1 MDNSQKNKLIQMI
14 PTLAFVIGY
23 FFFHLFDWMEVSQ
36 VIAATWVSMF
46 SFMFLATDLKMEH
59 KGKAN
64 FAKLSFY
71 SGLLTLFSVLIFAQG
86 FLHWNRLLSRS
97 SRMGILIILMLM
109 FFFALFRGMRYYME
123 LKSEVEKSN

>member
-1 MDNSQKNKLIQMI
+1 MDYAQKNKLIQMT

-46 SFMFLATDLKMEH
+46 SFMFLAADLKMEH

-64 FAKLSFY
+64 FGKLSFY
-71 SGLLTLFSVLIFAQG
+71 SGLLTLISVLVFAQG
-86 FLHWNRLLSRS
+86 LLHWNRLLTRNY
-97 SRMGILIILMLM
+97 RVGILVILLVI
-109 FFFALFRGMRYYME
+109 FFFAVFRGMRHYME
-123 LKSEVEKSN
+123 IKAEVEKIK

>member
-1 MDNSQKNKLIQMI
+1 MDTTQKNKLIQMI
-14 PTLAFVIGY
+14 PTLAFVGGY

-46 SFMFLATDLKMEH
+46 SFMFLAADLKMEH

-64 FAKLSFY
+64 FGKLSFY
-71 SGLLTLFSVLIFAQG
+71 SGFLTFISILIFAQG

-97 SRMGILIILMLM
+97 YRMGILIILLLI
-109 FFFALFRGMRYYME
+109 FFFAIFRGMRYYRE
-123 LKSEVEKSN
+123 IKSKVEKIN